1 MAGRRPVVWSNAAA
15 YVCAVLVLGGVVG
28 CSSDG
33 RVGSSGMITYDG
45 QPLADGAISFHPI
58 DTSLAPEGGLIINGA
73 FQIRSRPGRHRV
85 EIYASRPKVGVVEL
99 TPGMTPTE
107 QFIPARYNADSSLE
121 VDVIERGP
129 NRFSFE
135 LVSESD
141 TTSGST
147 RGK

>member
-1 MAGRRPVVWSNAAA
+1 MVGRQPVEWSSVPA
-15 YVCAVLVLGGVVG
+15 YACAMLVLGAAVG

-33 RVGSSGMITYDG
+33 HVGSSGMITYDG
-45 QPLADGAISFHPI
+45 HPVAEGAISFHPL
-58 DTSLAPEGGLIINGA
+58 DTSEAPQGGLIINGA
-73 FQIRSRPGRHRV
+73 FRIRCRPGRHRV
-85 EIYASRPKVGVVEL
+85 EIYASRPKVGAIEL

-121 VDVIERGP
+121 VDVLEREP